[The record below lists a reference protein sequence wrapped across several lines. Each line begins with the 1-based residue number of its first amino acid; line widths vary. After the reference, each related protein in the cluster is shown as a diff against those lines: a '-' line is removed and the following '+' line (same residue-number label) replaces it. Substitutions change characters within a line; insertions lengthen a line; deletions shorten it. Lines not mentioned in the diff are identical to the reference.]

1 MKFKPNTLAVAVAGA
16 VGTMMLASPAL
27 ALNQTR
33 TNAAI
38 GANRVAILTGATAPT
53 KIIWQSIRTLCDVS
67 AANPFD
73 VYRNVN
79 TGTAPVI
86 DPGDSNFGNSFLYSC
101 RLKTGLGTPWDGLDV
116 AFSFGVDGGSFTSVA
131 AMSAVST
138 NWNPVIVD
146 VSTCT
151 NAAARVT
158 TNGDTVWDSC
168 PTATRRSMGGFS
180 DVEVALFQDIIGTV
194 TDAAPGGANGQTI
207 GDIQSTPANAG
218 QTFGLAVSATLYR
231 ALQQAQGL
239 PADCQNDAAL
249 GTPTGLDDRSPQCQP
264 SISTEAYTSLVQNSK
279 SSLVRSQGW
288 NAIFTVPAGFPTKA
302 VVCRRPDTSGTQ
314 ASSNAYFL
322 NRPCGRGPQT
332 FGQLPLQGVIN
343 TTAYQV
349 IDNSGSGNVR
359 TCLTQAGVAAIG
371 ALSGENDPG
380 SNQFA
385 FIKIDGAAINED
397 AKNKISAI
405 QGRYDFAYELVL
417 HRNAQTS
424 ITSAAVSSVLT
435 QLVQELGN
443 PATGDLTG
451 LFQIPSS
458 GFTHAGNPTR
468 VSKGSRGGNS
478 CRPWAF

>member
-1 MKFKPNTLAVAVAGA
+1 MKFKLNPLAVAVAGA

-53 KIIWQSIRTLCDVS
+53 KIVWQAIRTLCDVS

-79 TGTAPVI
+79 TGTTPVI
-86 DPGDSNFGNSFLYSC
+86 DPGDGNFGNSFLYSC
-101 RLKTGLGTPWDGLDV
+101 RLKAALGTPWDGLDV
-116 AFSFGVDGGSFTSVA
+116 AFSFGVDGGSFTSVT
-131 AMSAVST
+131 AMSAVSS

-151 NAAARVT
+151 NAAGRAT
-158 TNGDTVWDSC
+158 TNGDAVWDSC

-180 DVEVALFQDIIGTV
+180 DVEAAMFQDIIGSV
-194 TDAAPGGANGQTI
+194 TDPTPGGANGQTI
-207 GDIQSTPANAG
+207 NDIQSTAANAG

-231 ALQQAQGL
+231 AMQQAQGL
-239 PADCQNDAAL
+239 PADCQNDASL
-249 GTPTGLDDRSPQCQP
+249 GTPTGADDRAPECQP
-264 SISTEAYTSLVQNSK
+264 SISTEAYTSLVQSSK

-288 NAIFTVPAGFPTKA
+288 NAIFAVPVGSPTKA

-322 NRPCGRGPQT
+322 NRPCGRGPST
-332 FGQLPLQGVIN
+332 FGERPLQGVIN
-343 TTAYQV
+343 TTNYQV
-349 IDNSGSGNVR
+349 IENSGSGNVR

-371 ALSGENDPG
+371 VLSGENAPG
-380 SNQFA
+380 ANQYA
-385 FIKIDGAAINED
+385 FIKLDGVAINED
-397 AKNKISAI
+397 DKNKISAI

-424 ITSAAVSSVLT
+424 VTPAAVSAVLT
-435 QLVQELGN
+435 AVVGELGN

-451 LFQIPSS
+451 LFQVPTG
-458 GFTHAGNPTR
+458 GFTHAANPTR
-468 VSKGSRGGNS
+468 VSKGARGGNS
-478 CRPWAF
+478 CRFWAF